1 MIDAQVAC
9 QLFQTAFFYAATAD
23 FEFELRIGFE
33 CFCKSRQEQVV
44 AFEVAQVGDAAEG
57 EVLIV
62 FFGELEI
69 LFKIAAQHIGQVLPV
84 CAGVG
89 FFENA
94 AEITTDGEPCRA
106 VAHGFVHGRPLVFAD
121 KAA

>member
-1 MIDAQVAC
+1 M
-9 QLFQTAFFYAATAD
+9 
-23 FEFELRIGFE
+23 
-33 CFCKSRQEQVV
+33 

-57 EVLIV
+57 KVLIV

-84 CAGVG
+84 CTGVG

-94 AEITTDGEPCRA
+94 AEITADGEPCRA
-106 VAHGFVHGRPLVFAD
+106 VANGHWFLRTRPREMALLCSVIT
-121 KAA
+121 

>member
-1 MIDAQVAC
+1 M
-9 QLFQTAFFYAATAD
+9 
-23 FEFELRIGFE
+23 
-33 CFCKSRQEQVV
+33 
-44 AFEVAQVGDAAEG
+44 GDAAEG

-84 CAGVG
+84 CTGVG
-89 FFENA
+89 FSRMRQKSRLTANRA
-94 AEITTDGEPCRA
+94 ALWRTASCMDG
-106 VAHGFVHGRPLVFAD
+106 HLVFAD

>member
-1 MIDAQVAC
+1 M
-9 QLFQTAFFYAATAD
+9 
-23 FEFELRIGFE
+23 
-33 CFCKSRQEQVV
+33 
-44 AFEVAQVGDAAEG
+44 
-57 EVLIV
+57 V

-84 CAGVG
+84 CTGVG

-94 AEITTDGEPCRA
+94 AKITADGKPGRA

>member
-1 MIDAQVAC
+1 MVDAQVAC
-9 QLFQTAFFYAATAD
+9 QLFQMAFFCTAAAD

-62 FFGELEI
+62 FSGNSKSCSKLPPSI
-69 LFKIAAQHIGQVLPV
+69 L
-84 CAGVG
+84 
-89 FFENA
+89 
-94 AEITTDGEPCRA
+94 
-106 VAHGFVHGRPLVFAD
+106 GRYCQSVPA
-121 KAA
+121 